1 MPGEP
6 EVRDRAGTLDRGHGN
21 VVPDPTITDR
31 DTFQP
36 GLRARGIRSGALAW
50 PVRRS
55 QIFQPQTFDPGTKPP
70 SSLDRGA

>member
-1 MPGEP
+1 
-6 EVRDRAGTLDRGHGN
+6 
-21 VVPDPTITDR
+21 VPDPTITDR